1 MPEGVRKRALPSA
14 GLQSS
19 WLAMFLGPAI
29 DRSDWDAYWTGG
41 SSGTSFLSVLQ
52 DQMPAVPWLD
62 GSTAADVDLNDPEMT
77 AEERSQYVV
86 KLDTQI
92 GDPVDVLINDRVF
105 AQGEV
110 VSTNVG
116 QPYGVRIIS
125 ILNEEQQVAA
135 QAERK

>member
-1 MPEGVRKRALPSA
+1 MHKPIQYSRVPFPQFTDRHIISQTDNMGQLERVKVEIAVE
-14 GLQSS
+14 
-19 WLAMFLGPAI
+19 LGK
-29 DRSDWDAYWTGG
+29 TQ
-41 SSGTSFLSVLQ
+41 FVLE
-52 DQMPAVPWLD
+52 DLLKLKP
-62 GSTAADVDLNDPEMT
+62 AADVDLNDPEMT

-92 GDPVDVLINDRVF
+92 GEPVDVLINDRVF

-125 ILNEEQQVAA
+125 ILNEEQQIAA

>member
-1 MPEGVRKRALPSA
+1 MHKPIQYSRVPFPQFTDRHVISQTDNMTQLERVKVEIAVELGKTQFVLEDLLKLKPPAA
-14 GLQSS
+14 G
-19 WLAMFLGPAI
+19 
-29 DRSDWDAYWTGG
+29 
-41 SSGTSFLSVLQ
+41 
-52 DQMPAVPWLD
+52 
-62 GSTAADVDLNDPEMT
+62 VDLNDPAMT

-92 GDPVDVLINDRVF
+92 GEPVDVLINDRVF

-125 ILNEEQQVAA
+125 ILNEEQQIAA

>member
-1 MPEGVRKRALPSA
+1 MAQLERVKVEIAVE
-14 GLQSS
+14 
-19 WLAMFLGPAI
+19 LGK
-29 DRSDWDAYWTGG
+29 TQ
-41 SSGTSFLSVLQ
+41 FVLE
-52 DQMPAVPWLD
+52 DLLKLKP
-62 GSTAADVDLNDPEMT
+62 AADVDLNDPEMT
-77 AEERSQYVV
+77 AEERNQYVV

-92 GDPVDVLINDRVF
+92 GEPVDVLINDRVF

-135 QAERK
+135 QSERK

>member
-1 MPEGVRKRALPSA
+1 MHKPIQYSRVPFPQFTDRQVISQTDNMAQLERVKVEIAVE
-14 GLQSS
+14 
-19 WLAMFLGPAI
+19 LGK
-29 DRSDWDAYWTGG
+29 TQ
-41 SSGTSFLSVLQ
+41 FVLE
-52 DQMPAVPWLD
+52 DLLKLKPAV
-62 GSTAADVDLNDPEMT
+62 DVDLNDPEMT

-92 GDPVDVLINDRVF
+92 GEPVDVLINDRVF

-135 QAERK
+135 QSERK